1 MTEKYTLPSAEE
13 ILNLVNTEEGR
24 DKIISEFRTKTD
36 NLSIEEALA
45 LRAHI
50 DFEVAALVERVKKAE
65 NQIEDSF
72 DWESQYNLC
81 TLRDEI
87 ATAYG
92 YDSYNN
98 GEWVNSYN

>member
-36 NLSIEEALA
+36 NLSIEEAVA
-45 LRAHI
+45 LRTRI
-50 DFEVAALVERVKKAE
+50 DFEVAALVERVKEAGKGLTLGS
-65 NQIEDSF
+65 NPGTVD
-72 DWESQYNLC
+72 NLW

-87 ATAYG
+87 EIAYG
-92 YDSYNN
+92 YDAYDS
-98 GEWVNSYN
+98 GEWVNSGC